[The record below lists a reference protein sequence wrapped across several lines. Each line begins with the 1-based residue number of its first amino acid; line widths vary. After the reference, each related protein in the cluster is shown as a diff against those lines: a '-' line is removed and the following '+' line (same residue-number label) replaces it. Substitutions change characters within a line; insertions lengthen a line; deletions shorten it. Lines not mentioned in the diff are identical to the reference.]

1 MTETIALRFA
11 GTANGMNR
19 LRAHLKEAGATE
31 VTGRPAP
38 LESVRRGARRYQG
51 EIVGMTV
58 EQATRAS
65 ATYLAATMG
74 YRVEIN
80 AVDIRPHR

>member
-1 MTETIALRFA
+1 
-11 GTANGMNR
+11 
-19 LRAHLKEAGATE
+19 
-31 VTGRPAP
+31 
-38 LESVRRGARRYQG
+38 
-51 EIVGMTV
+51 VGMTV

-65 ATYLAATMG
+65 ATYLAANMG